1 MTRINAWASMF
12 DRGLVLLAGAAL
24 AYMMTMTVADI
35 VGRSIS
41 PFTIASSVEQ
51 TELAMLAL
59 GFLGLA
65 RCLRTDGNITIDVL
79 SQHFP
84 ARLNRWI
91 DTFWLAVTAGLLGF
105 LAWAVLRSG
114 LSLDADGQRSELL
127 GLSPL
132 AGHAVAAIGLAAAAL
147 AAAQM
152 VLMRLLARA

>member
-1 MTRINAWASMF
+1 MDTINTWTSRL
-12 DRGLVLLAGAAL
+12 DRWLVFAAGAAL
-24 AYMMTMTVADI
+24 AYMMTLTVADI
-35 VGRSIS
+35 VSRSVS
-41 PFTIASSVEQ
+41 RFTIASSVEQ
-51 TELAMLAL
+51 TELAMLVV

-84 ARLNRWI
+84 DQLNRWI
-91 DTFWLAVTAGLLGF
+91 DTFWLAVTAVLLGF

-132 AGHAVAAIGLAAAAL
+132 AGHAVAALGLAAAAA

-152 VLMRLLARA
+152 VVARLAGRR

>member
-1 MTRINAWASMF
+1 MNRMANWATRL
-12 DRGLVLLAGAAL
+12 DRWLVLVAGAAL

-35 VGRSIS
+35 VGRTLG
-41 PFTIASSVEQ
+41 PFTISSSVEQ

-65 RCLRTDGNITIDVL
+65 RCLRADGNITIDVL

-84 ARLNRWI
+84 DRVNRRI
-91 DTFWLAVTAGLLGF
+91 DTFWLAVTALLLGF

-114 LSLDADGQRSELL
+114 LALDASGQRSELL

-132 AGHAVAAIGLAAAAL
+132 AGHAVAAVGLAAGAL
-147 AAAQM
+147 VAAQM
-152 VLMRLLARA
+152 VVTRLAGKD

>member
-1 MTRINAWASMF
+1 MDTINAWTSRL
-12 DRGLVLLAGAAL
+12 DRWLVFAAGAAL

-35 VGRSIS
+35 VSRSLS

-51 TELAMLAL
+51 TELAMLVVGL
-59 GFLGLA
+59 LGLA

-84 ARLNRWI
+84 DRLNRWI
-91 DTFWLAVTAGLLGF
+91 DTFWLAVTAVLLGF

-114 LSLDADGQRSELL
+114 LALDADGQRSELL

-132 AGHAVAAIGLAAAAL
+132 AGHAVAALGLAAAAA

-152 VLMRLLARA
+152 VVMRLASRR

>member
-1 MTRINAWASMF
+1 MDTINAWTSRL
-12 DRGLVLLAGAAL
+12 DRWLVFAAGAAL

-35 VGRSIS
+35 VSRSLS

-51 TELAMLAL
+51 TELAMLVV

-91 DTFWLAVTAGLLGF
+91 DNFWLAVTAVLLGF

-114 LSLDADGQRSELL
+114 LALDADGQRSELL

-132 AGHAVAAIGLAAAAL
+132 AGHAVAALGLAAAAA

-152 VLMRLLARA
+152 VVMRLASRR

>member
-1 MTRINAWASMF
+1 MDTIDTWTSRL
-12 DRGLVLLAGAAL
+12 DRWLVFAAGTAL

-35 VGRSIS
+35 VSRSIS

-51 TELAMLAL
+51 TELAMLVV

-84 ARLNRWI
+84 DRLNRWI
-91 DTFWLAVTAGLLGF
+91 DTFWLGVTAVLLGF

-132 AGHAVAAIGLAAAAL
+132 AGHAVAALGLAAAAA

-152 VLMRLLARA
+152 VVTRLAGRR

>member
-1 MTRINAWASMF
+1 MDTINAWTSRL
-12 DRGLVLLAGAAL
+12 DRWLVFAAGAAL

-35 VGRSIS
+35 VSRSLS

-51 TELAMLAL
+51 TELAMLVV

-84 ARLNRWI
+84 DRLNRWI
-91 DTFWLAVTAGLLGF
+91 DTFWLAVTAVLLGF

-114 LSLDADGQRSELL
+114 LALDADGQRSELL

-132 AGHAVAAIGLAAAAL
+132 AGHAVAALGLAAAAA

-152 VLMRLLARA
+152 VVMRLASRR